1 MTHASN
7 DFHTVPQPYQDI
19 LHSRIVQNNVVR
31 IEEHLEAMQRDP
43 HGLEFGPWKMEVDET
58 WKSSFDRINKMGESS
73 QRVILESIR
82 EIWVNYITHYGAV
95 EVKS

>member
-7 DFHTVPQPYQDI
+7 DFHTVPQQYQDL

-58 WKSSFDRINKMGESS
+58 WKSSLI
-73 QRVILESIR
+73 ESIKWESLPK
-82 EIWVNYITHYGAV
+82 EIFLSRSGRYGLIT
-95 EVKS
+95 